1 MIYTTPNYTKLPEI
15 ETNIVNIE
23 KDKVVQFTYKMS
35 DSENNI
41 LEDST
46 DMMPMAYLHG
56 HGGLLKGLE
65 NAMEG
70 RKTDDEFEVILAPED
85 AYGLLKE
92 NMHQKIP
99 MKHLQGAKKWKKGM
113 VGVVQ
118 TEQGNKRVTVVKPG
132 KFMVLVDFNHPF
144 AGKRLTFLVKII
156 DVRMASIEE
165 IEHGH
170 AHGVGGHHH

>member
-1 MIYTTPNYTKLPEI
+1 VK
-15 ETNIVNIE
+15 IE

-35 DSENNI
+35 DSDNNI
-41 LEDST
+41 LEDTT

-65 NAMEG
+65 NAMDG
-70 RKTDDEFEVILAPED
+70 HSKDDEFEATLKPEE
-85 AYGLLKE
+85 AYGLRQE
-92 NMHQKIP
+92 NTEQKIP

-113 VGVVQ
+113 VGVVH

-132 KFMVLVDFNHPF
+132 KFMAVVDFNHPF
-144 AGKRLTFLVKII
+144 SGMTLTFKVKII
-156 DVRMASIEE
+156 DIRDASNEE
-165 IEHGH
+165 IAHGH